1 MLLSKCMLFGVE
13 WGKPSCL
20 PRCLERPGWPG
31 AWGKHVGLPRPLD
44 RPRWHGGLGANTKVC
59 PGVLKGLDGL
69 GAWGKHVGLPRPLD
83 RPGWHGGLG
92 ANTKVCP
99 SVLKGLD
106 GLGANTK
113 VCLGVSIF
121 YLAALSRF
129 TSMAS
134 RSKPDIQTENRPSQS
149 P

>member
-20 PRCLERPGWPG
+20 PRRLERPGWLG
-31 AWGKHVGLPRPLD
+31 GKHEGLPQRLE
-44 RPRWHGGLGANTKVC
+44 
-59 PGVLKGLDGL
+59 
-69 GAWGKHVGLPRPLD
+69 
-83 RPGWHGGLG
+83 RPGW
-92 ANTKVCP
+92 
-99 SVLKGLD
+99 
-106 GLGANTK
+106 LGANTK

-134 RSKPDIQTENRPSQS
+134 KSKPDIQTENRPSQS